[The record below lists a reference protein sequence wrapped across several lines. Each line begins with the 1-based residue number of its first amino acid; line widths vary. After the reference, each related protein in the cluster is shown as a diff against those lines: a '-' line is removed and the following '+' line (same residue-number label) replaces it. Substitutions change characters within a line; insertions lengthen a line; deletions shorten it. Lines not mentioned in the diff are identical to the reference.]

1 MLCFAREFLADVLLA
16 VFELPSVGGPP
27 NSPTLTVQLVRHER
41 RLLFVFAGNVSPHR
55 VVPGEGS
62 RAVGT
67 GHADALVP
75 LADVGAQVRLVAV
88 LAVAQGALQLL
99 AWGKGT
105 WGETQDWGQN
115 KWVVSVTKHTLGTT
129 RASRLVRRKLREK
142 FCSMFCLLS
151 EFKFPMF
158 QQCAK
163 LKFNQIRFDQISTMI
178 SGV

>member
-27 NSPTLTVQLVRHER
+27 NVPTLTVQLVRHER
-41 RLLFVFAGNVSPHR
+41 RLLFVFAGNVSPHG

-88 LAVAQGALQLL
+88 LAVAQRALQLL

-105 WGETQDWGQN
+105 WGETRDWSG
-115 KWVVSVTKHTLGTT
+115 KWYWLVLGTLN
-129 RASRLVRRKLREK
+129 ASRLVKMKPKEE
-142 FCSMFCLLS
+142 FCSIFCL
-151 EFKFPMF
+151 
-158 QQCAK
+158 
-163 LKFNQIRFDQISTMI
+163 
-178 SGV
+178 